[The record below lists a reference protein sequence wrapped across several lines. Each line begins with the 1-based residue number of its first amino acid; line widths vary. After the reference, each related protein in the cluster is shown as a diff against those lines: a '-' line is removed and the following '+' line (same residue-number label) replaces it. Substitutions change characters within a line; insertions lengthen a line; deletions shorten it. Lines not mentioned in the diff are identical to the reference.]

1 MAIQPDESK
10 PLEFDGFSTPTNS
23 EQLRAFV
30 ESLDLSGFKRQRL
43 SDPVDEAFAQVQE
56 ALYPDEDD
64 GTREGE

>member
-1 MAIQPDESK
+1 MDADK
-10 PLEFDGFSTPTNS
+10 PTND

-30 ESLDLSGFKRQRL
+30 ESLDLTGFKRQRL

-64 GTREGE
+64 GTCEGE

>member
-1 MAIQPDESK
+1 MDADDPKHI
-10 PLEFDGFSTPTNS
+10 EFDVFRAPTN
-23 EQLRAFV
+23 EDQLRAFV

-64 GTREGE
+64 GTCEGV